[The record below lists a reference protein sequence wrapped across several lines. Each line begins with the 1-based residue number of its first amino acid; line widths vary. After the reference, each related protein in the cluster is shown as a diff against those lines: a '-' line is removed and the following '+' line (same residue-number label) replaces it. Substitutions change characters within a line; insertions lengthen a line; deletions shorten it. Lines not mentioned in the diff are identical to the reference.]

1 MKQFNLEEYLE
12 NPDRQIITRDGRNV
26 RIVCIDRKSN
36 TFPIVVLI
44 EGCYQENICAY
55 TKDGLYSHGMECP
68 CDLFFAPVKK
78 EGWVNVYKY
87 RSRCTHLS
95 GIIYSSKEEAES
107 DAEVHESG
115 INTYITTIK
124 IEWEE

>member
-12 NPDRQIITRDGRNV
+12 NPDRRIITRDGRNV
-26 RIVCIDRKSN
+26 RIVCTDRKSY

-68 CDLFFAPVKK
+68 CDLFFAPIKK
-78 EGWVNVYKY
+78 EGWVNMYKT
-87 RSRCTHLS
+87 RSGATQI
-95 GIIYSSKEEAES
+95 GQIYSSKEEAEMGRK
-107 DAEVHESG
+107 DA
-115 INTYITTIK
+115 NYISTAK

>member
-1 MKQFNLEEYLE
+1 MGNSRICLKDCKIGGLQFLQGVEY
-12 NPDRQIITRDGRNV
+12 Q
-26 RIVCIDRKSN
+26 
-36 TFPIVVLI
+36 
-44 EGCYQENICAY
+44 Y
-55 TKDGLYSHGMECP
+55 TSKGEYYPNASSPH
-68 CDLFFAPVKK
+68 DLFFVPVKK